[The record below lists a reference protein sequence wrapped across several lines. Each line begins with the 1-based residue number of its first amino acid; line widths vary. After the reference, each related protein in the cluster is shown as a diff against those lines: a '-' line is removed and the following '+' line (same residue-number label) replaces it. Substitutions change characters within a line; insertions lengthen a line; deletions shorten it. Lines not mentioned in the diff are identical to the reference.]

1 MKVIFKKPNQKAE
14 ILNIK
19 NDYKELQKLVSGHL
33 DHVLIAKDVGIYVN
47 DEGLINEL
55 EPNMVLWDNE
65 LNVVEVLVGNIVIV
79 QHKAE
84 YDVSLSEK
92 NIEKYMKM
100 LEDNGIIIE

>member
-19 NDYKELQKLVSGHL
+19 NDYKELQKLVDGYFE
-33 DHVLIAKDVGIYVN
+33 HVLIAKNVGIYIN
-47 DEGLINEL
+47 EEGLINDL
-55 EPNMVLWDNE
+55 EANIVLWDEE
-65 LNVVEVLVGNIVIV
+65 LNVVGVLLGNIVIV

>member
-19 NDYKELQKLVSGHL
+19 NDYKEIQKLTEGHFE
-33 DHVLIAKDVGIYVN
+33 HVLISKNVGIYIN
-47 DEGLINEL
+47 EEGLINDL
-55 EPNMVLWDNE
+55 EANIVLWDEE
-65 LNVVEVLVGNIVIV
+65 LNVVGVLLGNIVIV